1 MAHNLRPFRQYS
13 ENDVIN
19 LFAFSGAQEN
29 AAAGIVATKGVAV
42 KVAVGWNNQSGYNPV
57 ELLGDVGASYQN
69 VVSQRYGVSPKIQ
82 IAASGDAVLGLTLMD
97 VRELDENGEKLIFN
111 PRKAAEMGVVVSGQA
126 VPVLTKGLVTYSG
139 ATQGVAAGNIAFVS
153 GTAGELA
160 GAASLP
166 AATTKV
172 GKWLSAN
179 DSAGIALLK
188 IEL

>member
-42 KVAVGWNNQSGYNPV
+42 KVAVGWNNQSGANPV
-57 ELLGDVGASYQN
+57 ELLGDVGASYLN
-69 VVSQRYGVSPKIQ
+69 VVSQRYGVAPKIQ
-82 IAASGDAVLGLTLMD
+82 LAASGDAVLGLTLMD
-97 VRELDENGEKLIFN
+97 VRELDENGEKLVFK
-111 PRKAAEMGVVVSGQA
+111 PQKAAEMGVVISGQA

-139 ATQGVAAGNIAFVS
+139 ASNVGVGYVAYVS
-153 GTAGELA
+153 GAAGELA
-160 GAASLP
+160 GASALP
-166 AATTKV
+166 TNATKV
-172 GKWLSAN
+172 GKWLSNN